1 MYNENLCSE
10 VPIVSLALCIRLRLY
25 IMAHSISQ
33 ISLTHCKALNECS
46 EVDFVASI
54 INNLFNSWDFTQD
67 IILGVVNF
75 LYDKT

>member
-1 MYNENLCSE
+1 
-10 VPIVSLALCIRLRLY
+10 
-25 IMAHSISQ
+25 MAHSISQ
-33 ISLTHCKALNECS
+33 ISLTHCKAPNECS

-54 INNLFNSWDFTQD
+54 INNLVNSWDFTQD